1 MLKKIQKAGVNSA
14 EEYEMII
21 SNLQQQNLRLMN
33 DREELK
39 IRVDILIDKQKQL
52 IEEQTL
58 KVKRNPTTDYGKL
71 KKQLEDKYKEF

>member
-52 IEEQTL
+52 IEEQT
-58 KVKRNPTTDYGKL
+58 
-71 KKQLEDKYKEF
+71 